1 MALDLCLKQ
10 LPSVLKQTES
20 GIREPVYEP
29 SSFFAD
35 QLTAFSVWLSENS
48 LLSTTV
54 ERENLKQPEQLPI
67 VLQVSLLK
75 FILIKYYFDLKV
87 LLSQSHRQRAL
98 DLLARFLD
106 IGTWAVHL
114 ALSVGIFPYV
124 LRLLQATSDD
134 LRPYLVFIWAKILA
148 VDRVY

>member
-1 MALDLCLKQ
+1 
-10 LPSVLKQTES
+10 
-20 GIREPVYEP
+20 
-29 SSFFAD
+29 
-35 QLTAFSVWLSENS
+35 
-48 LLSTTV
+48 
-54 ERENLKQPEQLPI
+54 
-67 VLQVSLLK
+67 
-75 FILIKYYFDLKV
+75 
-87 LLSQSHRQRAL
+87 L

-148 VDRVY
+148 VDRVCQYLFVNFHHFVIIGMSNRYYS

>member
-35 QLTAFSVWLSENS
+35 QLTAFSVWLGENS
-48 LLSTTV
+48 LLTTTI

-67 VLQVSLLK
+67 VLQVCYSKNFNCKNIILIYRYYLVNLIVNEHSIYLHVFLILVHGL
-75 FILIKYYFDLKV
+75 FILHYLLVYFLMYFDYYKQQVMIYDHIL
-87 LLSQSHRQRAL
+87 
-98 DLLARFLD
+98 FLF
-106 IGTWAVHL
+106 GQK
-114 ALSVGIFPYV
+114 S
-124 LRLLQATSDD
+124 
-134 LRPYLVFIWAKILA
+134 
-148 VDRVY
+148 

>member
-35 QLTAFSVWLSENS
+35 QLTAFSVWLGENS
-48 LLSTTV
+48 LLTTTL

-67 VLQVSLLK
+67 VLQVRGLK
-75 FILIKYYFDLKV
+75 NSIHEKSSFK
-87 LLSQSHRQRAL
+87 
-98 DLLARFLD
+98 
-106 IGTWAVHL
+106 T
-114 ALSVGIFPYV
+114 
-124 LRLLQATSDD
+124 
-134 LRPYLVFIWAKILA
+134 
-148 VDRVY
+148 

>member
-35 QLTAFSVWLSENS
+35 QLTAFSVWLGENS
-48 LLSTTV
+48 LLTTTV

-67 VLQVSLLK
+67 VLQVCHSEKSNYKTL
-75 FILIKYYFDLKV
+75 
-87 LLSQSHRQRAL
+87 LLSIYIGIAQS
-98 DLLARFLD
+98 
-106 IGTWAVHL
+106 I
-114 ALSVGIFPYV
+114 SSS
-124 LRLLQATSDD
+124 TST
-134 LRPYLVFIWAKILA
+134 
-148 VDRVY
+148 

>member
-1 MALDLCLKQ
+1 M
-10 LPSVLKQTES
+10 
-20 GIREPVYEP
+20 
-29 SSFFAD
+29 
-35 QLTAFSVWLSENS
+35 
-48 LLSTTV
+48 
-54 ERENLKQPEQLPI
+54 
-67 VLQVSLLK
+67 
-75 FILIKYYFDLKV
+75 

-148 VDRVY
+148 VDRVCSIIILYRSFHTRFWFI